1 MKKARN
7 ELVGSVECLGMNT
20 LHYAPPAYLI
30 TFHTYGTWLPG
41 DPRGT
46 VTREHNQYGEPRR
59 GGCDALLERSRGL
72 LRNPPVAL
80 HAAERVVVLRAFQHV
95 CRHRAWTL
103 HAAHV
108 RTNHAHVVVGAEA
121 SPGRIMG
128 DLKAWAT
135 RRLVEAGH
143 RPRGV
148 PRWVRQGSTRSLWQR
163 TAVEAACF
171 YVLHEQGDIL
181 LGAVSPAP

>member
-1 MKKARN
+1 MPGMKAR
-7 ELVGSVECLGMNT
+7 
-20 LHYAPPAYLI
+20 HPAPPAYLI

-41 DPRGT
+41 DPRGM
-46 VTREHNQYGEPRR
+46 VTREQNQYGEPRR

-72 LRNPPVAL
+72 LQNPPVVLKAG
-80 HAAERVVVLRAFQHV
+80 ERVVVRRAFEEV

-108 RTNHAHVVVGAEA
+108 RSNHVHVVVGADA

-135 RRLVEAGH
+135 RRVVQAGH
-143 RPRGV
+143 RPRAAHV
-148 PRWVRQGSTRSLWQR
+148 WVRQGSTRYLWHR
-163 TAVEAACF
+163 AAVVAACF
-171 YVLHEQGDIL
+171 YVLHEQGDVL
-181 LGAVSPAP
+181 LGTVSPAP